1 MTLSDRSMLKLA
13 GVHPDLVMV
22 IVRAAEMTF
31 QPFIVTE
38 GLRTKERQ
46 IELVREGKSRT
57 LNSRHLHGLAVDVG
71 ICLPDGGITWAFNEY
86 KFLAS
91 TVKAAAVEMA
101 IPVLWGG
108 EAFGPSFRDGPH
120 FELNRAYYP
129 DPVPNLQPAGE
140 VSKA

>member
-1 MTLSDRSMLKLA
+1 MLKLA

-22 IVRAAEMTF
+22 IVRASEMTS

-91 TVKAAAVEMA
+91 TVKAAAVELA
-101 IPVLWGG
+101 IPILWGG
-108 EAFGPSFRDGPH
+108 EAFGPGFRDGVH
-120 FELNRAYYP
+120 WELDRRFYP
-129 DPVPNLQPAGE
+129 DPVPDITQRDPTTEA
-140 VSKA
+140 